1 MCTGRVRV
9 IRLVTQSLIPIPRVP
24 VSYLSIYIDIVK
36 YSVEGGLVIP
46 ILSITFICV
55 VPVIVMEVLLHAI
68 LKIRLTITFF
78 MNDITKSVG
87 VH

>member
-1 MCTGRVRV
+1 MCTGRVLV
-9 IRLVTQSLIPIPRVP
+9 IRPVTQSLLPIPRVP

-55 VPVIVMEVLLHAI
+55 VLVIVMEVLLHAI
-68 LKIRLTITFF
+68 LKNKINNYFLYE
-78 MNDITKSVG
+78 
-87 VH
+87 

>member
-1 MCTGRVRV
+1 MRTGRVRV
-9 IRLVTQSLIPIPRVP
+9 IRPLTQSLIPIPRVP

-68 LKIRLTITFF
+68 LKNKINNYFLYE
-78 MNDITKSVG
+78 
-87 VH
+87 

>member
-1 MCTGRVRV
+1 MRTGRVRV
-9 IRLVTQSLIPIPRVP
+9 IRPVTQSLIPIPRVP

-55 VPVIVMEVLLHAI
+55 VLVIVMEVLLHAI
-68 LKIRLTITFF
+68 FKNKINNYFLYE
-78 MNDITKSVG
+78 
-87 VH
+87 

>member
-9 IRLVTQSLIPIPRVP
+9 IRPVTQSLIPIPPVP

-68 LKIRLTITFF
+68 FKIRLTITFF
-78 MNDITKSVG
+78 KNDITKSVG
-87 VH
+87 VN

>member
-9 IRLVTQSLIPIPRVP
+9 IRPLTQSLIPIPRVP

-68 LKIRLTITFF
+68 LKNKINNYFLYE
-78 MNDITKSVG
+78 
-87 VH
+87 

>member
-9 IRLVTQSLIPIPRVP
+9 IRLVTQSFMPIPRVP

-87 VH
+87 VN